1 MAMNIWKNKYR
12 LHSPIGGDI
21 TSGPPPAGMTLLLTG
36 SHIVIDQAYEGN
48 VRVASTGATLL
59 FKSGGKFKNGTLQG
73 NQVTLVF
80 ENPVQCVFENVMFN
94 GTFLNLTINSLVN
107 LGNTAFCRI
116 YGKPVIELKMPVSNS
131 FNNKTIV
138 HNSGTD
144 NTRHYCRIVSLSL
157 KKYSGV
163 TNVTPLFYIDEWTS
177 AGKANTSFSLTLN
190 GVQVQNPTNNNN
202 PEMIII

>member
-1 MAMNIWKNKYR
+1 MNIWKNKYR

-21 TSGPPPAGMTLLLTG
+21 LQDPPPAGMTLLLTG

-48 VRVASTGATLL
+48 VRVASTGATLV

-73 NQVTLVF
+73 NLVTLVF

-116 YGKPVIELKMPVSNS
+116 YGKPVIELKMPINTS

-138 HNSGTD
+138 HNFDDTD
-144 NTRHYCRIVSLSL
+144 LTTTCCYSSVASLSL
-157 KKYSGV
+157 K
-163 TNVTPLFYIDEWTS
+163 TNENINNIHTMYCVDDWTVS
-177 AGKANTSFSLTLN
+177 NRANTRFIFSLN
-190 GVQVQNPTNNNN
+190 GTIVNHGNT
-202 PEMIII
+202 

>member
-1 MAMNIWKNKYR
+1 MNIWKNKYR
-12 LHSPIGGDI
+12 LHSPIGGNILQD
-21 TSGPPPAGMTLLLTG
+21 PPPAGMTLLLTG

-48 VRVASTGATLL
+48 VRVASTGATLV

-107 LGNTAFCRI
+107 LGNTSFCRI
-116 YGKPVIELKMPVSNS
+116 YGKPVIELKMLINTS

-138 HNSGTD
+138 HNFDDT
-144 NTRHYCRIVSLSL
+144 NLTTTRYYSRVASLSF
-157 KKYSGV
+157 KTTENINNIHTTYYV
-163 TNVTPLFYIDEWTS
+163 DEWTTS
-177 AGKANTSFSLTLN
+177 NKANTCFIFSLN
-190 GVQVQNPTNNNN
+190 GTTVQNGDNN
-202 PEMIII
+202 

>member
-1 MAMNIWKNKYR
+1 MNIWKNKYR
-12 LHSPIGGDI
+12 LHSPIGGNILQD
-21 TSGPPPAGMTLLLTG
+21 PPPAGMTLLLTG

-48 VRVASTGATLL
+48 VRVASTGATLV

-94 GTFLNLTINSLVN
+94 GTFLNLTIKSLVN

-116 YGKPVIELKMPVSNS
+116 YGKPVIELRMPVSNS

-138 HNSGTD
+138 QNSGTD
-144 NTRHYCRIVSLSL
+144 VGKNYCRIVSISL
-157 KKYSGV
+157 KKYSPG
-163 TNVTPLFYIDEWTS
+163 TSAFPLYYIDEWT
-177 AGKANTSFSLTLN
+177 ADGTANTRFAVTYN
-190 GVQVQNPTNNNN
+190 GAEVQNPENINS
-202 PEMIII
+202 